1 MKIPWREI
9 TFFCVCFEE
18 FEVERCVQCVI
29 PGGFPEQQQ
38 LLNDS
43 IYRAEELGR
52 PRAFRSRNSGRQM
65 IDWDRS
71 TGSEEA
77 LPVMHFF
84 VFFALQ
90 PSRPFDRVPGVWRNT
105 ANGSNLLPICRR
117 GQFCVAKRG
126 SPVDRP
132 DYRCDVPGW
141 FGSQNIGDNHSRTPV
156 LMRTRPMSTSFPIE
170 NLLICLWTFNSQC
183 KSKKLTDCFMS
194 NFLSF

>member
-1 MKIPWREI
+1 M
-9 TFFCVCFEE
+9 CFRE

-84 VFFALQ
+84 VYFLRSNQADLSTEFPEFGEIRRTDQTSSRFADVV
-90 PSRPFDRVPGVWRNT
+90 SSVWRKE
-105 ANGSNLLPICRR
+105 AAR
-117 GQFCVAKRG
+117 
-126 SPVDRP
+126 
-132 DYRCDVPGW
+132 
-141 FGSQNIGDNHSRTPV
+141 
-156 LMRTRPMSTSFPIE
+156 
-170 NLLICLWTFNSQC
+170 
-183 KSKKLTDCFMS
+183 
-194 NFLSF
+194 